1 MPPPLDSSQRF
12 HKPIR
17 LAKQHY
23 LGPRAYFLTL
33 CAHDRIPY
41 FRSSRIAKWLVES
54 LQQTAIQQSF
64 PLRAYSLIP
73 DHLHFLLHAT
83 SPPSNLF
90 LFFQTFNPKTTFHF
104 PPT

>member
-41 FRSSRIAKWLVES
+41 FRSSRIAKWLVEFPIFGPIV
-54 LQQTAIQQSF
+54 LRQNVQTQNHISF
-64 PLRAYSLIP
+64 PRHNRKNSLANF
-73 DHLHFLLHAT
+73 FL
-83 SPPSNLF
+83 
-90 LFFQTFNPKTTFHF
+90 
-104 PPT
+104 